1 MIQQETS
8 GEQYWKEVAGGGLA
22 KLSSPLWRR
31 FCDQLYLRLM
41 NAWIDDRRFRATLK
55 TDLFDEVVGD
65 GLVEWMLSV
74 SDHAEGIDIVPEI
87 AKKAADRHPEL
98 VTHQADVRCLGIY
111 PMHCFDLV
119 VSNSTLDHFADESD
133 LRRSLEELA
142 RVLAPGGLL
151 FITLDNPQNPIISIR
166 NRWSSTSPRR
176 NRLMPY
182 FMGHTLTQLELSRMV
197 EAIGLTVERKDYSM
211 HLPRVLFLHM
221 SVLFSADSWFGKTI
235 LKLMHCFEVL
245 NVLPTRAWTGH
256 YSAVLA
262 RKPL

>member
-1 MIQQETS
+1 MIQQEKS
-8 GEQYWKEVAGGGLA
+8 SEKHWREVADDGIA
-22 KLSSPLWRR
+22 KLSIPLWRI

-41 NAWIDDRRFRATLK
+41 NAWIGDRRFRATLK

-65 GLVEWMLSV
+65 GLAEWMLSV
-74 SDHAEGIDIVPEI
+74 SDHAEGIDLVPEI
-87 AKKAADRHPEL
+87 AKKAAARHPEF

-111 PMHCFDLV
+111 PTHCFDLV

-133 LRRSLEELA
+133 LHRSLEELA

-151 FITLDNPQNPIISIR
+151 FITLDNPQNPIISVR
-166 NRWSSTSPRR
+166 NRCSSTSSRR
-176 NRLMPY
+176 NRFMPY
-182 FMGHTLTQLELSRMV
+182 FMGHTLTQLELSRAV

-221 SVLFSADSWFGKTI
+221 SEIFSVDSWFGKI
-235 LKLMHCFEVL
+235 MLKLMHSFEVL
-245 NVLPTRAWTGH
+245 NILPTRVWTGH